1 MARPSRYPRDL
12 REREARAMVE
22 SIAQGEY
29 ASEFETTRTKAGELG
44 SPSQVL
50 SAAAATPAQR
60 PGKLPHRC

>member
-1 MARPSRYPRDL
+1 
-12 REREARAMVE
+12 MVE